1 MMTSSIDV
9 CRERTLFHVDDDPS
23 ILRLVNHALS
33 NRGYKVCSISDPET
47 VLPMLRQ
54 SLARLVLIDLDMPKK
69 DGLTLLREIK
79 QFDGSIQVIVVTGY
93 ASMNTIVQATC
104 LGAEECI
111 FKPITD
117 LNELGEAV
125 DRTYEK
131 MLRWWRLLR
140 NWTERQEKMGN
151 FPLPTQTFHAPSP
164 ASTVR

>member
-1 MMTSSIDV
+1 MATKFIDV
-9 CRERTLFHVDDDPS
+9 CSERTLFHVDDDPA
-23 ILRLVNHALS
+23 ILRLVNHSLTK
-33 NRGYKVCSISDPET
+33 RGYKVCSIDDPDA

-79 QFDGSIQVIVVTGY
+79 QFDGSIQVIVVTGF

-140 NWTERQEKMGN
+140 NWTERQEKAGTMPLAAQN
-151 FPLPTQTFHAPSP
+151 FYAPST
-164 ASTVR
+164 SSSL

>member
-1 MMTSSIDV
+1 MPTRSIDAS
-9 CRERTLFHVDDDPS
+9 RERTLFHVDDDPS
-23 ILRLVNHALS
+23 ILRLVNHTLT
-33 NRGYKVCSISDPET
+33 NRGYKVCSINDPDA

-54 SLARLVLIDLDMPKK
+54 SLARLVLLDLDMPKK

-117 LNELGEAV
+117 LSELGEAV

-140 NWTERQEKMGN
+140 DWTDRQEKAGIMPVGV
-151 FPLPTQTFHAPSP
+151 QTFHSP
-164 ASTVR
+164 YVANPPQ